1 MKPHTQPS
9 IHPPLLLKK
18 ILSIALS
25 VLSLMFILSSCGP
38 EKKETHKNTLV
49 LPVIGERQLS
59 SNGTD
64 TTYHRI
70 GCFAFVNQFG
80 DTITEQKTDGK
91 IYVADFFFATCQ
103 SICPVMSTR
112 MEMVQDAFKDDTD
125 FLILS
130 HTVNPE
136 HDSVAVLAEYG
147 KRYGAI
153 RNKWHL
159 LTGEK
164 KKIYQLAKES
174 YIVNAFQDDGTPEGF
189 LHSELFLLIDKQR
202 RIRGTYD
209 GTDSSQVIKL
219 IDDIKLLKT
228 EK

>member
-1 MKPHTQPS
+1 MKRKIKNQNYIKTLNKIIILVICS
-9 IHPPLLLKK
+9 LYITSCSSNKINNEKKLLLPILGEKK
-18 ILSIALS
+18 ISA
-25 VLSLMFILSSCGP
+25 
-38 EKKETHKNTLV
+38 
-49 LPVIGERQLS
+49 
-59 SNGTD
+59 NGID
-64 TTYHRI
+64 TTYQRI
-70 GCFAFVNQFG
+70 GCFTFTNQFG

-103 SICPVMSTR
+103 SICPVMSKR
-112 MEMVQDAFKDDTD
+112 MGMVQNAFKNDND

-136 HDSVAVLAEYG
+136 HDSTEVLFEYA

-153 RNKWHL
+153 QNKWHL
-159 LTGEK
+159 LTGDK
-164 KKIYQLAKES
+164 RKIYQLAKDS

-219 IDDIKLLKT
+219 INDITLLKT